1 MVLQDEEEQE
11 EVVVEEEEVVK
22 APVMEVDMVPVGVG
36 VLKAELLVASV
47 VVVVVEEEALEV
59 VAATTQMEL
68 VLDMAVDMVQV
79 PVLELVMKVDSQVI
93 KALQEEEEKVVVK
106 VKEVVGMVLEEGMD
120 TGVGLVEEQVV
131 VIQVE
136 EEEEAAVAEGQ
147 VEGLAMER
155 VSVQVEAL
163 MRVVEKEE
171 KPGMVGLAWDLG
183 WALASDLEWEAAAA
197 MGWKIV
203 LAILTP
209 NKLLLCHHQHHHH
222 LS

>member
-1 MVLQDEEEQE
+1 MVVLQEEEEQE
-11 EVVVEEEEVVK
+11 EVVVEE
-22 APVMEVDMVPVGVG
+22 
-36 VLKAELLVASV
+36 
-47 VVVVVEEEALEV
+47 EEEALEV

-68 VLDMAVDMVQV
+68 VLDMVVDMVQV
-79 PVLELVMKVDSQVI
+79 PLLELVMKVDSQGI
-93 KALQEEEEKVVVK
+93 KALQEEEVVE
-106 VKEVVGMVLEEGMD
+106 VKEVVGMVLVEGMD

-136 EEEEAAVAEGQ
+136 EEEEAAVVEGQ

-209 NKLLLCHHQHHHH
+209 NKLLLRHHQHHHH